1 MPVSSDKMSLVIEPS
16 ATTNWYRD
24 AVFYML
30 PVRSYFDGNGDGI
43 GDFLGLESKLDYLE
57 ELGITC
63 IWLLPYYPSP
73 WRDDGYDVS
82 DYRDVHPSY
91 GSMDDFRRFLENA
104 RRRRLRVIAELPIS
118 HTAVDH
124 PWFQTAQRAPTGS
137 ALRNFY
143 VWRGPQP
150 DGVSDATN
158 LDPHWTW
165 SEVAAAEYWHPFAA
179 HQPGLNLK
187 QPEVREEML
196 KVMRFWL
203 DQGLD
208 GLCLNGTGHA
218 FNFDDSEDDRRRKR
232 MHC

>member
-104 RRRRLRVIAELPIS
+104 RRRRLRHRGTPDQPYGGGSSLVS
-118 HTAVDH
+118 NG
-124 PWFQTAQRAPTGS
+124 PT
-137 ALRNFY
+137 RTDR
-143 VWRGPQP
+143 VCR
-150 DGVSDATN
+150 
-158 LDPHWTW
+158 
-165 SEVAAAEYWHPFAA
+165 
-179 HQPGLNLK
+179 
-187 QPEVREEML
+187 
-196 KVMRFWL
+196 
-203 DQGLD
+203 
-208 GLCLNGTGHA
+208 CGTFMYGA
-218 FNFDDSEDDRRRKR
+218 GRSPME
-232 MHC
+232 